1 MAEPIT
7 MAVLGA
13 WVGTSALAGFIGG
26 RTDYIACSAL
36 AQLRARFTEP
46 KNHDIA
52 KGLVKALGRSLVD
65 FFQTLDRHVQE
76 GGHKHICG
84 VMTRVAKEVM
94 STSLEDTG
102 EPPLHDIQES
112 MLTLLSG
119 KQNVRTIELVENL
132 TTSVWS
138 WLSLKAKLGFPDK
151 HLELFDQVH
160 DAFARG
166 RSDVLPWSEYF
177 RKHLAEIVKTE
188 NRFKAI
194 LDTSMLAELHE
205 KMNWYDQVVSCLL
218 DPGLEQ
224 TLWDHADRTRMTI
237 HLLRDGI
244 GLAGVPKEADRVII
258 KRNQKFRLSV
268 ITEKRGEGLLL
279 QKANGSWYVTTIKTA
294 NEDPREQRIVSVD
307 GNQIELPVDSYL
319 QELDD
324 DFGFRE
330 FIFVLADNL
339 LEIDF
344 LVRRNRS
351 TALSV
356 GDAYKLAAFVD
367 DRAASIDVLV
377 AECFF
382 IRD

>member
-1 MAEPIT
+1 
-7 MAVLGA
+7 
-13 WVGTSALAGFIGG
+13 
-26 RTDYIACSAL
+26 
-36 AQLRARFTEP
+36 
-46 KNHDIA
+46 
-52 KGLVKALGRSLVD
+52 
-65 FFQTLDRHVQE
+65 
-76 GGHKHICG
+76 
-84 VMTRVAKEVM
+84 
-94 STSLEDTG
+94 
-102 EPPLHDIQES
+102 
-112 MLTLLSG
+112 
-119 KQNVRTIELVENL
+119 
-132 TTSVWS
+132 
-138 WLSLKAKLGFPDK
+138 
-151 HLELFDQVH
+151 
-160 DAFARG
+160 
-166 RSDVLPWSEYF
+166 
-177 RKHLAEIVKTE
+177 
-188 NRFKAI
+188 
-194 LDTSMLAELHE
+194 
-205 KMNWYDQVVSCLL
+205 
-218 DPGLEQ
+218 
-224 TLWDHADRTRMTI
+224 
-237 HLLRDGI
+237 
-244 GLAGVPKEADRVII
+244 
-258 KRNQKFRLSV
+258 
-268 ITEKRGEGLLL
+268 LL